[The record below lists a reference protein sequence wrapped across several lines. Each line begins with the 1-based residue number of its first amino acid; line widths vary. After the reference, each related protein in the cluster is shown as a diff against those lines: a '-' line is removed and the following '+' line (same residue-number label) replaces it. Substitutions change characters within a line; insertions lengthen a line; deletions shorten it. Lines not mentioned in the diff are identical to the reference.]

1 MRRARVP
8 RRHEL
13 SASQLRALAVVLGGA
28 VGALAR
34 WRVSLALPNDPA
46 SFPWGT
52 LVVNISGAF
61 GLGFAAVIL
70 NERMRP
76 SRYLR
81 PLIAIGFFG
90 AYTTFS
96 TMAVEG
102 VRAIDAGAT
111 GTALTYWVLT
121 LLAGQ
126 GAGVY
131 GMWTARFGPVQERG
145 NR

>member
-1 MRRARVP
+1 
-8 RRHEL
+8 
-13 SASQLRALAVVLGGA
+13 VLGGA
-28 VGALAR
+28 VGAVAR
-34 WRVSLALPNDPA
+34 WRISLALPNDPA

-52 LVVNISGAF
+52 LIVNTTGAF

-102 VRAIDAGAT
+102 IRAIDDGAPR
-111 GTALTYWVLT
+111 TAIVYWVVT

-126 GAGVY
+126 AAGVY

-145 NR
+145 DR